1 MLEVVRHVNI
11 GHDLVRPTTECLSGS
26 RLITSYFKSNPD
38 HEPLGRRALELIKRQ
53 AGDGLSYSV
62 VGTEWVSAS
71 IPPGRLESYGGAL
84 DSAPDVEGQI
94 ANLRQRVKTMIR
106 HQERLLHR
114 LARLETRTRAGGD
127 LDHPEALGEHIP
139 AELGEHG
146 AAAEVSPVAAGEA
159 AAAEAAEA
167 RWAEPERAADQVA
180 PASAASAAPRL
191 SQAAPG
197 AHIALDARARP
208 LTALELPPVA
218 ELCKCIAL
226 LVGNGST
233 LEEGEPLLAAELG
246 QSFAVGIETEA
257 GEQVGLVVMDLRATV
272 FLGGSL
278 MMQPIEQLE
287 QQFRSATPEPDS
299 IAASAEICNALC
311 AAVNAAQSRYHV
323 RATPLAPLEL
333 ARHDWLVDVVTR
345 RDLRDSF
352 GGRTALLARPGA

>member
-1 MLEVVRHVNI
+1 
-11 GHDLVRPTTECLSGS
+11 
-26 RLITSYFKSNPD
+26 NPD
-38 HEPLGRRALELIKRQ
+38 HEPLGRRAIELIKRQ
-53 AGDGLSYSV
+53 AGDGLSYSA

-71 IPPGRLESYGGAL
+71 IPPGRLELEGGAL
-84 DSAPDVEGQI
+84 DSVADVEGKI

-114 LARLETRTRAGGD
+114 LARLEARTRDGGD
-127 LDHPEALGEHIP
+127 LDHPEALLEHSPAQLTEHSAAGEAI
-139 AELGEHG
+139 
-146 AAAEVSPVAAGEA
+146 PVAAGEA
-159 AAAEAAEA
+159 PAADAVDARRGEPAPAAE
-167 RWAEPERAADQVA
+167 QVA
-180 PASAASAAPRL
+180 PAAAPAAAAPRL

-208 LTALELPPVA
+208 LTALELPAVA

-246 QSFAVGIETEA
+246 QAFAAGIETEA
-257 GEQVGLVVMDLRATV
+257 GEQVGLIVMDLRATV

-278 MMQPIEQLE
+278 MMQPIDQLE

-333 ARHDWLVDVVTR
+333 GRYDWIVGVVTR

-352 GGRTALLARPGA
+352 GGRTSLLARPGA